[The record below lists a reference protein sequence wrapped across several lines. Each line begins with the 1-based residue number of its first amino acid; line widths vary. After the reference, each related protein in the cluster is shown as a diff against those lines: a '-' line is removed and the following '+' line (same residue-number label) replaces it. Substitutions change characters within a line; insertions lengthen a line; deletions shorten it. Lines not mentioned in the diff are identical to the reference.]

1 MLTAGEALAAILER
15 VGPLELEERALDDAL
30 GRVLGEEVAAEED
43 LPPFANSAMDGFA
56 VRAVDVAGA
65 SAAAPVSLQVLAE
78 QPAGSVTAVE
88 VRSGT
93 AVRIMTGA
101 RMPAGA
107 DSVVPVEHTSGSG
120 GGVAVQRPVK
130 AGGNVRRAGEDVHA
144 GEAVLHAGAVL
155 RPAEL
160 GLLAAVGRPRVIVHR
175 APVVAVVTTG
185 DELVPAGQA
194 LGPGQIRDANIHSL
208 GAQVWAAGATPLPV
222 PRVRDTRDAVQSA
235 LVQAWASCDA
245 LVTNGGVSVGEWD
258 HVKVVLDELGAQQ
271 VFWGVRQKPGRPMAF
286 WVWDGKPVFGL
297 PGNPVSC
304 MVCFEEYVR
313 PALRRMLGFGWLH
326 RPVRRASLA
335 EGFRKDAAD
344 DRAHFL
350 RVMAREG
357 ENGLAATSTGPQG
370 SGILTSMVRA
380 NALAVVGGDEGAIPP
395 GGQVTLHL
403 TDLPEDH

>member
-1 MLTAGEALAAILER
+1 VLTVAEALAAILER

-30 GRVLGEEVAAEED
+30 GRVLGEDVTAKED

-56 VRAVDVAGA
+56 VRAADVVAA
-65 SAAAPVSLQVLAE
+65 SAEAPVRLEVLAD

-88 VRSGT
+88 VRPGT

-101 RMPAGA
+101 RLPVGA
-107 DSVVPVEHTSGSG
+107 DAVVPVEHTSGSG
-120 GGVAVQRPVK
+120 STVQVQRPVK
-130 AGGNVRRAGEDVHA
+130 PGGNVRRAGEDVHA
-144 GEAVLHAGAVL
+144 GEAVLRSGSVL

-160 GLLAAVGRPRVIVHR
+160 GLLAAVGRSQVRVHR

-222 PRVRDTRDAVQSA
+222 PRVRDTREAVQSA
-235 LVQAWASCDA
+235 LVQAWGGCDA

-258 HVKVVLDELGAQQ
+258 HVKAVLEELGAEP
-271 VFWGVRQKPGRPMAF
+271 VFWGVKQKPGRPMAF

-313 PALRRMLGFGWLH
+313 PALRRMMGFGWLH
-326 RPVRRASLA
+326 RPVRRAVLA

-344 DRAHFL
+344 DRTHFL
-350 RVMAREG
+350 RVVAAESEG
-357 ENGLAATSTGPQG
+357 GLVATTTGPQG

-380 NALAVVGGDEGAIPP
+380 NALAVVGGDEGAVPA
-395 GGQVTLHL
+395 GGQVTLHM